1 MLREQPLFFELG
13 NDRLFGMLHL
23 PQDRKPRHGVVI
35 CHALAEEKLWSHRVF
50 VALARE
56 LAARGIAA
64 LRFDFRGEGESDLEF
79 EQTGIATRT
88 LDAVRAA
95 DVLLEHAPSLRAVTL
110 LGHRLGGSIALAAA
124 RRLGRKA
131 RGVVIWDPLL
141 NGREYLMQWL
151 RSNLAA
157 QIAVGGNAPRTR
169 QVLIQA
175 LDAGETVTVDG
186 YGIGAPLYRELVAME
201 LPSLL
206 EAIECPALVVTRA
219 EPPVKARGRAQW
231 VGAREPAF
239 WRESEELCRS
249 APNMTEASMKWL
261 EEQPT

>member
-1 MLREQPLFFELG
+1 MFREHPLFFELG
-13 NDRLFGMLHL
+13 NHLLFGMLHL
-23 PQDRKPRHGVVI
+23 PEDREPRQGVVI

-56 LAARGIAA
+56 LTKRGIAA

-95 DVLLEHAPSLRAVTL
+95 EVLLEHAPSLRAVTL

-131 RGVVIWDPLL
+131 RGVVIWDPLQ

-151 RSNLAA
+151 RSNLAK
-157 QIAVGGNAPRTR
+157 QIAAGGKAPRTR
-169 QVLIQA
+169 RALIEA
-175 LDAGETVTVDG
+175 LDAGETVIVDG
-186 YGIGAPLYRELVAME
+186 YGIGAPLYQELVALE

-206 EAIECPALVVTRA
+206 EAIKCPALVVTA
-219 EPPVKARGRAQW
+219 VETPAKARGNAQW

-239 WRESEELCRS
+239 WRESEELYRS
-249 APNMTEASMKWL
+249 APNMTGASVKWL
-261 EEQPT
+261 EQQPT